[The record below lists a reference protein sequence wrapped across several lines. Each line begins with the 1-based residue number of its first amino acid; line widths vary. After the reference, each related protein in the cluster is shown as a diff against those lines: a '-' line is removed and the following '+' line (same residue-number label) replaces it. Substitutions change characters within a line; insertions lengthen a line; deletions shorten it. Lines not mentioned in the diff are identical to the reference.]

1 MIDNFALII
10 GAMKCGTTSL
20 FSYLAQHPQISPCSE
35 KEPNFFSKDLN
46 WSKGFNWYQSLWDLD
61 STEHKF
67 AMEASVNYT
76 KVHNHHYIHT
86 TDRILSLKE
95 QGIDFKFI
103 YIMRNPL
110 DRIESHYSH
119 GQAMSWKS
127 TIKPISEGIDKHL
140 IETSRY
146 AKQIEVYYQKFSADS
161 ILLLNFEDLKA
172 DPYSTIA
179 KVCRFLDIDTDYNFE
194 EINTIH
200 NANKQRIVYANSWR
214 SLRRNKLLRS
224 LAGLIPTKQK
234 EMFRDLLFS
243 HQLEEKIKLSPE
255 QRNFILQELQEDLH
269 KLSCEYGVDVS
280 SWGIEV

>member
-1 MIDNFALII
+1 MNMMNNFALII

-20 FSYLAQHPQISPCSE
+20 FSYLAQHPQISPCSK
-35 KEPNFFSKDLN
+35 KEPNFFSNDLN
-46 WSKGFNWYQSLWDLD
+46 WSKGFDCYQSLWDWD
-61 STEHKF
+61 STAHKF

-76 KVHNHHYIHT
+76 KAHHFIHT

-95 QGIDFKFI
+95 QGVNFKFI

-110 DRIESHYSH
+110 DRIESHYTH

-127 TIKPISEGIDKHL
+127 TIKPISEGINRHL

-161 ILLLNFEDLKA
+161 ILLLNFDDLKA
-172 DPYSTIA
+172 DPHSIIR
-179 KVCRFLDIDTDYNFE
+179 KLCRFLDVDPDYKFEGID
-194 EINTIH
+194 TIH

-224 LAGLIPTKQK
+224 LAGLISTKQK

-255 QRNFILQELQEDLH
+255 QRNFLLQELREDLR
-269 KLSCEYGVDVS
+269 KLNSEYGVDIR
-280 SWGIEV
+280 SWGIEL